1 VDENRGG
8 ANGFYGT
15 GVSRVTVNTIT
26 GLTDLAVGDIIYLS
40 APQAAPAGAAQLA
53 DSKIAAALTEA
64 MLIVD
69 IVRTAA
75 ATADLYLE
83 RGVLGTT
90 IANINNA
97 AALAIYKRY
106 SDLGQ
111 FPGVPSAS
119 ATSPAKLHR
128 DASGVHTAHNQ
139 VRGNIQTTGVRMPR
153 GGPRRTALD
162 AAGATLADTT
172 AGANDGSV
180 AGAAQTV
187 AGQSGAVVAADVNA
201 KGAKLDSAVDVSNH
215 NYGFDGDFRLYS
227 VLGPFMRPAVIR
239 DVIDTSMMSKAARTS
254 NFPGVLTIH
263 EGGDYKSAL
272 KASDLVDTGINTD
285 GNVNAAYGHQ
295 TVLALAGLGNELE
308 YGDLIMVSA
317 SPAAAL
323 RANGEIMMVVQINS
337 PTQIV
342 VRRGQLGTPVLALA
356 GAALNVYKLPA
367 REMSSNNAK
376 YSLAPI
382 DGTSF
387 AAANSRATQYHTY
400 AGTDRIISFCNPLQG
415 DLNNA
420 PGSVIMSAISD
431 DPVSEH
437 DDLAG
442 TSAMNGWASVHGA
455 AAADTVVNNQATRSS
470 VSDGTFASSNGKE
483 STAPS
488 MWTVPRRHHLCR
500 KLVTGTPDIAS
511 NDVAVDPYVIANN
524 RYVSQVDIYSAV
536 FARSRYT
543 ESVQMNQVLNQD
555 PSPNMR
561 AMVTFMEPTTIAV
574 STACQSCEYSAAS
587 FKASMVN
594 PSCASFTIK
603 TETFSVTFPANFP
616 SIETVTLAEEKFA
629 GYTVAEAAAGGEVGV
644 DTYNKKSFLGNFG
657 VIGGIPDT
665 NTAEFTIKQTVA
677 GVDTS
682 ARRRLLADCPDGFDA
697 RMLRVGAALKTA
709 CGCPS
714 VCGKAESEC
723 STSEA
728 GAWNTVSLVERV
740 CKAAASPYDPTP
752 AIVGGVL
759 GGFFGLLLIGLLIW
773 YLCCRKPAPEPVG
786 RAVAIEKPLAPVYLP
801 QPYPTLPEQYVPQPV
816 PVLDATTSI
825 VQPTGQPM
833 LYSSFQGVPVMEAYP
848 AQPGS
853 YPAPYG
859 VAPQAAYGI

>member
-1 VDENRGG
+1 
-8 ANGFYGT
+8 
-15 GVSRVTVNTIT
+15 
-26 GLTDLAVGDIIYLS
+26 
-40 APQAAPAGAAQLA
+40 
-53 DSKIAAALTEA
+53 
-64 MLIVD
+64 
-69 IVRTAA
+69 
-75 ATADLYLE
+75 
-83 RGVLGTT
+83 
-90 IANINNA
+90 
-97 AALAIYKRY
+97 
-106 SDLGQ
+106 
-111 FPGVPSAS
+111 
-119 ATSPAKLHR
+119 
-128 DASGVHTAHNQ
+128 
-139 VRGNIQTTGVRMPR
+139 
-153 GGPRRTALD
+153 
-162 AAGATLADTT
+162 
-172 AGANDGSV
+172 
-180 AGAAQTV
+180 
-187 AGQSGAVVAADVNA
+187 
-201 KGAKLDSAVDVSNH
+201 
-215 NYGFDGDFRLYS
+215 
-227 VLGPFMRPAVIR
+227 
-239 DVIDTSMMSKAARTS
+239 
-254 NFPGVLTIH
+254 
-263 EGGDYKSAL
+263 
-272 KASDLVDTGINTD
+272 
-285 GNVNAAYGHQ
+285 
-295 TVLALAGLGNELE
+295 
-308 YGDLIMVSA
+308 
-317 SPAAAL
+317 
-323 RANGEIMMVVQINS
+323 
-337 PTQIV
+337 
-342 VRRGQLGTPVLALA
+342 
-356 GAALNVYKLPA
+356 
-367 REMSSNNAK
+367 MSSNNAK

-387 AAANSRATQYHTY
+387 AAANKRDTQYHKY

-420 PGSVIMSAISD
+420 PGSAIMSAISD
-431 DPVSEH
+431 DPVSDFDTTH
-437 DDLAG
+437 SG
-442 TSAMNGWASVHGA
+442 TVNDYASVHGTK
-455 AAADTVVNNQATRSS
+455 AADTIVNNQATRSS
-470 VSDGTFASSNGKE
+470 RDDETFASSNGRE

-511 NDVAVDPYVIANN
+511 ADVAVDPYVLANKQ
-524 RYVSQVDIYSAV
+524 YASTVDVYSAS

>member
-1 VDENRGG
+1 MAKDDKIFVMKKAE
-8 ANGFYGT
+8 A
-15 GVSRVTVNTIT
+15 SR
-26 GLTDLAVGDIIYLS
+26 LTTQS
-40 APQAAPAGAAQLA
+40 
-53 DSKIAAALTEA
+53 
-64 MLIVD
+64 
-69 IVRTAA
+69 
-75 ATADLYLE
+75 
-83 RGVLGTT
+83 
-90 IANINNA
+90 
-97 AALAIYKRY
+97 
-106 SDLGQ
+106 
-111 FPGVPSAS
+111 
-119 ATSPAKLHR
+119 
-128 DASGVHTAHNQ
+128 
-139 VRGNIQTTGVRMPR
+139 
-153 GGPRRTALD
+153 
-162 AAGATLADTT
+162 
-172 AGANDGSV
+172 
-180 AGAAQTV
+180 
-187 AGQSGAVVAADVNA
+187 QSGDNR
-201 KGAKLDSAVDVSNH
+201 
-215 NYGFDGDFRLYS
+215 Y
-227 VLGPFMRPAVIR
+227 
-239 DVIDTSMMSKAARTS
+239 
-254 NFPGVLTIH
+254 
-263 EGGDYKSAL
+263 
-272 KASDLVDTGINTD
+272 
-285 GNVNAAYGHQ
+285 
-295 TVLALAGLGNELE
+295 
-308 YGDLIMVSA
+308 
-317 SPAAAL
+317 
-323 RANGEIMMVVQINS
+323 
-337 PTQIV
+337 
-342 VRRGQLGTPVLALA
+342 
-356 GAALNVYKLPA
+356 
-367 REMSSNNAK
+367 
-376 YSLAPI
+376 
-382 DGTSF
+382 
-387 AAANSRATQYHTY
+387 
-400 AGTDRIISFCNPLQG
+400 
-415 DLNNA
+415 
-420 PGSVIMSAISD
+420 
-431 DPVSEH
+431 
-437 DDLAG
+437 
-442 TSAMNGWASVHGA
+442 
-455 AAADTVVNNQATRSS
+455 
-470 VSDGTFASSNGKE
+470 ASSNGDA
-483 STAPS
+483 SAAPS
-488 MWTVPRRHHLCR
+488 LWTVPRRHHLCR
-500 KLVTGTPDIAS
+500 KLVTGAPELATPDVVADLYRVANS
-511 NDVAVDPYVIANN
+511 NNDMY
-524 RYVSQVDIYSAV
+524 
-536 FARSRYT
+536 ARSRYT

-616 SIETVTLAEEKFA
+616 SIATVTLAEEKFA
-629 GYTVAEAAAGGEVGV
+629 DYTGVAEAAAGSEVGV
-644 DTYNKKSFLGNFG
+644 DTYNKQSFLGNFG

-723 STSEA
+723 STGEA